1 MQCVASFSFISTI
14 HNMDINVHMGNY
26 LKSCLE
32 GEREF
37 IASKCLN
44 VIEALALLLIQL
56 NDWCLLLQEGILP
69 SYMEAKINKAQ

>member
-14 HNMDINVHMGNY
+14 HNMDINIHMGDY

-37 IASKCLN
+37 IVSKFLN
-44 VIEALALLLIQL
+44 VTEALPLLLIQ
-56 NDWCLLLQEGILP
+56 
-69 SYMEAKINKAQ
+69 